1 MGLSGSGLP
10 GGSDGKESVCNAG
23 DLALT
28 PGSGRYYIN
37 SYTPQELRYIC
48 IQQFLEDSLHDF

>member
-1 MGLSGSGLP
+1 MLFFILDLSAGSHC
-10 GGSDGKESVCNAG
+10 KESSHNAG